1 MITSKNMLYKI
12 YVGSNN
18 ETKKLEDKKAISI
31 ASKYF
36 EGFTCQ
42 NANGFWKG
50 LSEKTLIIEIET
62 DDKKKVIE
70 LAEELKEALYQ
81 EAIAVAK
88 IGKMQFV

>member
-1 MITSKNMLYKI
+1 MLYKI
-12 YVGSNN
+12 YIGSNN
-18 ETKKLEDKKAISI
+18 TTKKLEAKKAIAI

-36 EGFTCQ
+36 EGFTYQ
-42 NANGFWKG
+42 NASGFWKG

-62 DDKKKVIE
+62 DNKKKVIE
-70 LAEELKEALYQ
+70 LAEELKEALFQ

>member
-1 MITSKNMLYKI
+1 MLYKI

>member
-1 MITSKNMLYKI
+1 MLYKI

-18 ETKKLEDKKAISI
+18 ETKKLEAQKAIQI
-31 ASKYF
+31 ASTYF

-50 LSEKTLIIEIET
+50 TAEKTLIIEIET
-62 DDKKKVIE
+62 QNKKKVIE

>member
-1 MITSKNMLYKI
+1 MLYKI
-12 YVGSNN
+12 YIGSNN
-18 ETKKLEDKKAISI
+18 ETKKLESKKAI
-31 ASKYF
+31 AVTSKYF

-62 DDKKKVIE
+62 DNKKKVIE
-70 LAEELKEALYQ
+70 LAEELKTALFQ
-81 EAIAVAK
+81 EAVAVAK

>member
-1 MITSKNMLYKI
+1 MLYKI

-18 ETKKLEDKKAISI
+18 TTKKLEAKKAIAI

-62 DDKKKVIE
+62 DNKKKVIE
-70 LAEELKEALYQ
+70 LAEELKVSLYQ

>member
-1 MITSKNMLYKI
+1 MLYKI

-18 ETKKLEDKKAISI
+18 ETKKLESKRAIQI

-42 NANGFWKG
+42 TANGFWKG
-50 LSEKTLIIEIET
+50 MAEKTLIIEIET

-88 IGKMQFV
+88 IGKMQFI

>member
-1 MITSKNMLYKI
+1 MLYKI
-12 YVGSNN
+12 YIGSNN
-18 ETKKLEDKKAISI
+18 TTKKLEDKKAISI

-62 DDKKKVIE
+62 EKKEKVIE
-70 LAEELKEALYQ
+70 LAEELKTALYQ
-81 EAIAVAK
+81 EAIAVAQ
-88 IGKMQFV
+88 IGKMQFI

>member
-1 MITSKNMLYKI
+1 MLYKI

-18 ETKKLEDKKAISI
+18 TTKKLEAKKAIAI
-31 ASKYF
+31 TGKYF

-62 DDKKKVIE
+62 DNKKKVIE

-88 IGKMQFV
+88 IGKMQFI

>member
-1 MITSKNMLYKI
+1 MLYKI

-18 ETKKLEDKKAISI
+18 ETKKLEAKKAISI
-31 ASKYF
+31 VSKYF

-42 NANGFWKG
+42 NANGFWRG

-62 DDKKKVIE
+62 DNKKKVIE
-70 LAEELKEALYQ
+70 LAEELKIALFQ

-88 IGKMQFV
+88 IGKMQFI

>member
-1 MITSKNMLYKI
+1 MLYKI

-18 ETKKLEDKKAISI
+18 ETKKLEAKKAISI

-62 DDKKKVIE
+62 DNKKKVIE

-88 IGKMQFV
+88 IGKMQFI

>member
-1 MITSKNMLYKI
+1 MLYKI

-18 ETKKLEDKKAISI
+18 TTKKLEAKKAVSI

-42 NANGFWKG
+42 NANGFWRG

-62 DDKKKVIE
+62 DNKKKVIE
-70 LAEELKEALYQ
+70 LAEELKVSLYQ

>member
-1 MITSKNMLYKI
+1 MLYKI
-12 YVGSNN
+12 YIGSNN
-18 ETKKLEDKKAISI
+18 TTKRLEAKKAISI
-31 ASKYF
+31 ASKHF

-62 DDKKKVIE
+62 DNKKKIIE
-70 LAEELKEALYQ
+70 LAKELKETLYQ
-81 EAIAVAK
+81 EAVAVAK

>member
-1 MITSKNMLYKI
+1 MLYKI

-18 ETKKLEDKKAISI
+18 ETKKLEDKKAIAI
-31 ASKYF
+31 ASKHF

-42 NANGFWKG
+42 NASGFWKG
-50 LSEKTLIIEIET
+50 TAEKTLIIEIET

-70 LAEELKEALYQ
+70 LAEELKTALFQ
-81 EAIAVAK
+81 EAVAVAK

>member
-1 MITSKNMLYKI
+1 MLYKL

-18 ETKKLEDKKAISI
+18 TTKKLEDKKAIAI

-50 LSEKTLIIEIET
+50 LSEKTLVIEIET
-62 DDKKKVIE
+62 DNKKKVIE
-70 LAEELKEALYQ
+70 LAEELKTALFQ
-81 EAIAVAK
+81 EAIAVAR
-88 IGKMQFV
+88 IGKMQFI

>member
-1 MITSKNMLYKI
+1 MLYKI
-12 YVGSNN
+12 YIGSNN
-18 ETKKLEDKKAISI
+18 TTKRLEAKKAISI

-62 DDKKKVIE
+62 DNKKKIIE
-70 LAEELKEALYQ
+70 LAEELKETLYQ
-81 EAIAVAK
+81 EAVAVAK
-88 IGKMQFV
+88 IGKMQFI

>member
-1 MITSKNMLYKI
+1 MLYKI
-12 YVGSNN
+12 YIGSNN
-18 ETKKLEDKKAISI
+18 TTKRLEDKKAISI

-62 DDKKKVIE
+62 DNKKKVIK

>member
-1 MITSKNMLYKI
+1 MLYKI
-12 YVGSNN
+12 YIGSNN
-18 ETKKLEDKKAISI
+18 TTKRLEAKKAISI

-62 DDKKKVIE
+62 DNKKKIIE
-70 LAEELKEALYQ
+70 LAEELKETLFQ

-88 IGKMQFV
+88 IGKMQFI

>member
-1 MITSKNMLYKI
+1 MLYKI
-12 YVGSNN
+12 YIGSNN
-18 ETKKLEDKKAISI
+18 TTKRLEAKKAISI

-62 DDKKKVIE
+62 DNKKKVIE
-70 LAEELKEALYQ
+70 LAEELKIVLFQ

-88 IGKMQFV
+88 IGKMQFI

>member
-1 MITSKNMLYKI
+1 MLYKI

-62 DDKKKVIE
+62 DNKKKVIE

>member
-1 MITSKNMLYKI
+1 MLYKI

-18 ETKKLEDKKAISI
+18 TTKKLEAKKAIAI

-42 NANGFWKG
+42 NANGFWRG

-62 DDKKKVIE
+62 ANKKKVIE
-70 LAEELKEALYQ
+70 LAEELKVSLYQ

>member
-1 MITSKNMLYKI
+1 MLYKI

-18 ETKKLEDKKAISI
+18 VTKKLEAKKAISI
-31 ASKYF
+31 TSTYFDGFSASRIVGY
-36 EGFTCQ
+36 
-42 NANGFWKG
+42 WKG
-50 LSEKTLIIEIET
+50 MQEKTLVLEIET
-62 DDKKKVIE
+62 DNKQKVIE